1 MSNPR
6 KPTVDEVM
14 RKYGSKIENK
24 IGKNEFTPQNYS
36 QAYLTFKEEI
46 GKEFA
51 GYEKWAHTLGK
62 TIKINSSAKDRKKI
76 DPLFVWYTVGKK
88 INTFIKKNKI
98 EKEEETIFW
107 NQFYTR
113 STLIHKRV
121 LSDKINS
128 TRNDFRTACLLA
140 KFPFKIIK
148 KVGPWAM
155 WREILTY
162 KLFLNDRR
170 ILNWV
175 IRELIKKPQTRD
187 NARPFLKV
195 ITNRF
200 KRMETTIL
208 SDKELVKKIKEIK
221 IIKK

>member
-1 MSNPR
+1 MVVKITKKTNKGNRVEYKSSKFILTP
-6 KPTVDEVM
+6 KDIQKADDFDLELTESI
-14 RKYGSKIENK
+14 KKIED
-24 IGKNEFTPQNYS
+24 
-36 QAYLTFKEEI
+36 YLLRK
-46 GKEFA
+46 KV
-51 GYEKWAHTLGK
+51 L
-62 TIKINSSAKDRKKI
+62 SKDRKKI